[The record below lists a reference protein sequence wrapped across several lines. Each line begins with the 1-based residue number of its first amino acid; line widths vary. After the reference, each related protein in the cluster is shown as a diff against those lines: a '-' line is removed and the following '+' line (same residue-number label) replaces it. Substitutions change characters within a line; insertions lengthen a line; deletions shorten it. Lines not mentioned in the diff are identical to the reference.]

1 MQADE
6 TTEILKIPHQY
17 HGSLIGQNGKYVVRL
32 EDKYS
37 VKINFPRQTGEY
49 GDNKREPLKPD
60 EVLVKG
66 GKKGVSQAKLELL
79 EALEVEIE
87 TNNVLQFTVPGR
99 AIFRVLGRGGA
110 SINEIKEETGAQ
122 IDIERNAEDKT
133 ACVQVTAR
141 GTKEA
146 INAAKAAILAIV
158 DQVPEETIDTLF
170 IEQKY
175 HRAIIGPGGQGLKD
189 LIVSCG
195 GPSDSKLQAGL
206 VKLCVR
212 FMLH

>member
-37 VKINFPRQTGEY
+37 VKINFPRQSGEY

-66 GKKGVSQAKLELL
+66 GRKGVAQAKSELL
-79 EALEVEIE
+79 DALEVEKE

-99 AIFRVLGRGGA
+99 AIARVLGRGGA
-110 SINEIKEETGAQ
+110 SINEIKGETGAQ
-122 IDIERNAEDKT
+122 LEIERSAEDKT
-133 ACVQVTAR
+133 ACVRVSAR

-158 DQVPEETIDTLF
+158 DQVSEETTDTLF

-189 LIVSCG
+189 LIVGCG
-195 GPSDSKLQAGL
+195 GSLDPKLQAGL
-206 VKLCVR
+206 VKLCVH
-212 FMLH
+212 LILC